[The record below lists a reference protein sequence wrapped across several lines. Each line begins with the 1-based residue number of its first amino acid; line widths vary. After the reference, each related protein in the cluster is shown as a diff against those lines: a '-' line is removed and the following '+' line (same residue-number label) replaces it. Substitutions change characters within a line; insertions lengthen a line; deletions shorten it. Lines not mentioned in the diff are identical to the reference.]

1 MGATGRGFCPGRAAP
16 RTSGSPSTT
25 CRGPSRRPM
34 TAPSTPRAAST
45 FAPPSLTGRATTTP
59 GPRVRCR
66 APTATTD
73 DSAGP
78 SAGSRR
84 SQASR
89 RRLHQVRVVRRGR
102 HSRPAGRRRPRG
114 LRRSLRAGREFV
126 PRLRI
131 VRAATGATFYAPVE
145 GELRELERR
154 LLEVGRG
161 AHPVFRDAVAHLFTT
176 PGKLLRPTLVFLS
189 SKFGPGEDREVV
201 LNLAESLELV
211 HTASLVHDDV
221 VDRAGL
227 RRNVQTINARW
238 NNDVALIVGD
248 YLFAK
253 AYALAAVL
261 PKPEVIAIVAQT
273 VFALCD
279 GELGEITATPKL
291 PTEAEYLDRIEL
303 KTASL
308 YAACSQGAALLAD
321 AEPDHVAALGAFG
334 TSLGMAF
341 QITDD
346 VLDLVGDETDFGKT
360 VGRDLLEGMPT
371 LPMIYAVAERDGTGG
386 ELEARILAP
395 AKSEDDVRLLLAEIR
410 SSSGPERARQR
421 ALAFHDAALRALDR
435 LPARAERDALRDAAD
450 FVVSRVR

>member
-1 MGATGRGFCPGRAAP
+1 
-16 RTSGSPSTT
+16 
-25 CRGPSRRPM
+25 
-34 TAPSTPRAAST
+34 
-45 FAPPSLTGRATTTP
+45 
-59 GPRVRCR
+59 
-66 APTATTD
+66 
-73 DSAGP
+73 
-78 SAGSRR
+78 
-84 SQASR
+84 
-89 RRLHQVRVVRRGR
+89 
-102 HSRPAGRRRPRG
+102 
-114 LRRSLRAGREFV
+114 
-126 PRLRI
+126 
-131 VRAATGATFYAPVE
+131 VRAVIGVSFYTPVE

-189 SKFGPGEDREVV
+189 SRFGPRQDREVV

-221 VDRAGL
+221 VDRAEV
-227 RRNVQTINARW
+227 RRNIQTVNAKW
-238 NNDVALIVGD
+238 NDDVALIVGD

-261 PKPEVIAIVAQT
+261 PKPEVISIVAQT

-279 GELGEITATPKL
+279 GELGEITATPSL
-291 PTEAEYLDRIEL
+291 PSEASYLDRIEL

-346 VLDLVGDETDFGKT
+346 VLDLVGDEADFGKT

-371 LPMIYAVAERDGTGG
+371 LPMIYAVEERDGTGG
-386 ELEARILAP
+386 ALAARILAP
-395 AKSEDDVRLLLAEIR
+395 AKTEDDVRALLTEIR
-410 SSSGPERARQR
+410 GSSGPERARQR
-421 ALAFHDAALRALDR
+421 ALAFHDAAIRALDR
-435 LPARAERDALRDAAD
+435 LPDRPEREALQDAAD

>member
-1 MGATGRGFCPGRAAP
+1 
-16 RTSGSPSTT
+16 
-25 CRGPSRRPM
+25 
-34 TAPSTPRAAST
+34 
-45 FAPPSLTGRATTTP
+45 
-59 GPRVRCR
+59 
-66 APTATTD
+66 
-73 DSAGP
+73 
-78 SAGSRR
+78 
-84 SQASR
+84 
-89 RRLHQVRVVRRGR
+89 
-102 HSRPAGRRRPRG
+102 
-114 LRRSLRAGREFV
+114 
-126 PRLRI
+126 
-131 VRAATGATFYAPVE
+131 VRAVTGTSFYAPVE

-154 LLEVGRG
+154 LLEVGSG

-189 SKFGPGEDREVV
+189 SKFGPGQDREVV

-221 VDRAGL
+221 VDRAEL
-227 RRNVQTINARW
+227 RRNIQTVNAKW
-238 NNDVALIVGD
+238 NDDVALIVGD

-279 GELGEITATPKL
+279 GELGEITATRSL
-291 PTEAEYLDRIEL
+291 PSEAAYLDRIEL

-308 YAACSQGAALLAD
+308 YAASSQGAALLAD

-371 LPMIYAVAERDGTGG
+371 LPMIYAVEERDGAGG

-395 AKSEDDVRLLLAEIR
+395 AKTEDDMRKLLGEIR
-410 SSSGPERARQR
+410 RSSGPERARQR
-421 ALAFHDAALRALDR
+421 ALAFHDTALRALDR
-435 LPARAERDALRDAAD
+435 LPARLERDALRDAAD

>member
-1 MGATGRGFCPGRAAP
+1 
-16 RTSGSPSTT
+16 
-25 CRGPSRRPM
+25 
-34 TAPSTPRAAST
+34 
-45 FAPPSLTGRATTTP
+45 
-59 GPRVRCR
+59 
-66 APTATTD
+66 
-73 DSAGP
+73 
-78 SAGSRR
+78 
-84 SQASR
+84 
-89 RRLHQVRVVRRGR
+89 
-102 HSRPAGRRRPRG
+102 
-114 LRRSLRAGREFV
+114 
-126 PRLRI
+126 
-131 VRAATGATFYAPVE
+131 VRAVTSASFYTPVD

-189 SKFGPGEDREVV
+189 ARFGPGRDREVV

-221 VDRAGL
+221 VDRAEL
-227 RRNVQTINARW
+227 RRNIQTVNAKW
-238 NNDVALIVGD
+238 NDDVALIVGD

-279 GELGEITATPKL
+279 GELGEITATRSL
-291 PTEAEYLDRIEL
+291 PSEAAYLERIEL

-321 AEPDHVAALGAFG
+321 ADPEHVAALGAFG
-334 TSLGMAF
+334 TNLGMAF

-346 VLDLVGDETDFGKT
+346 VLDLVGDEWEFGKT
-360 VGRDLLEGMPT
+360 VGQDLLDGMPT
-371 LPMIYAVAERDGTGG
+371 LPMIYAVAERDGSGS

-395 AKSEDDVRLLLAEIR
+395 AKTETDVRALLAEIR
-410 SSSGPERARQR
+410 GSSGPERARQR
-421 ALAFHDAALRALDR
+421 ALAFHDAAVRALDR
-435 LPARAERDALRDAAD
+435 LPARPERDALRDAAD